1 MKVFYLEGR
10 GGVYIYHFIVLNLG
24 GIYNIINKIN
34 PRTLYIT
41 STQITNHKKITY
53 IDDDD
58 NISYPIPIIIDG
70 QSNGNGLLNEWQT
83 EICNYLSN
91 KIKIISSVELKS
103 EDTIISIY
111 GVTLYKNCACDNPEI
126 YFPFLRNL
134 FLDNINK
141 VDISIPRKRYYITRK
156 YSNLIHNEKLR
167 KFIRNEEDLILI
179 LNKYNFEY
187 VILEQM
193 SIKDKI
199 ILFNTADTILSTNSG
214 CLVFSLVAGKDTKVI
229 EIVNKSDGVE
239 PVHYKLI
246 CNTLNIPYYRYSN
259 INEDRLGNFDMN
271 INDFDNYL
279 KNIL

>member
-1 MKVFYLEGR
+1 MKVYFLEGR
-10 GGVYIYHFIVLNLG
+10 GGVYIFHFIVYNLG

-34 PRTLYIT
+34 PRNTDSIKLIGYNNIHY
-41 STQITNHKKITY
+41 N
-53 IDDDD
+53 DDTFD
-58 NISYPIPIIIDG
+58 ISYPIPIIVDG
-70 QSNGNGLLNEWQT
+70 ITDGTGKLNEWQT

-91 KIKIISSVELKS
+91 KIKIIST
-103 EDTIISIY
+103 DTLTNDDNVISIY
-111 GVTLYKNCACDNPEI
+111 GVTLYTNCVCDNPEK

-134 FLDNINK
+134 FLDNDNINTNE
-141 VDISIPRKRYYITRK
+141 ISIPRKRYYITRK

-167 KFIRNEEDLILI
+167 KFIRNEEALKSI

-193 SIKDKI
+193 CIKDKI

-214 CLVFSLVAGKDTKVI
+214 GLVFSLVAGKDTKII
-229 EIVNKSDGVE
+229 EIVNKSDGVN
-239 PVHYKLI
+239 PIHYKLI

-259 INEDRLGNFDMN
+259 INEDRLGNFDIN

-279 KNIL
+279 QNIL